1 MRWRVRPER
10 KIESEVER
18 EKKKIKCKSYSNRA
32 YMHTFTPT
40 DVSAFLFKMC
50 KMRRFLHFVNFASAD
65 VGYIYIYIYICRF
78 GLEGGIDKI

>member
-1 MRWRVRPER
+1 MRWSVRPER

-18 EKKKIKCKSYSNRA
+18 EKNIYIKCTCYSNRA

-65 VGYIYIYIYICRF
+65 VGYIYIYM
-78 GLEGGIDKI
+78 